1 MRKQILALAL
11 GLTMIGAFA
20 QKRELR
26 DAEKSLKKGDFNSAM
41 STLNSVKGMFADMDD
56 KYKAQYYFLQGQTL
70 TGKND
75 IEGAADAF
83 NKLFDF
89 EKEIGKQWYSDEA
102 KPMLN
107 ELVKKVSQRGA
118 NLYNKDKDYKN
129 AAKDFYLTYKL
140 SPIDTSYLYNAAVS
154 ASLAKDY
161 DTALE
166 YYKEL
171 QKIGYTGIEKQYFAV
186 NKETGEKENM
196 GNLNNQQTYIR
207 LKTHINPTVETS
219 ESRQA
224 DIIKNIGYIYIN
236 QGKTKEAI
244 EAIKE
249 ARKSNPKDLN
259 LLLNE
264 AQLYID
270 LGQNDKFGELMK
282 EAIALDPNNPTLFFN
297 LGVVNQ
303 NQEKLEEAVGYYKR
317 AIELKPDYGDAYM
330 NLAIALLVG
339 EQAIV
344 DEMNKNLADEKK
356 YRELEAKQKALYK
369 EALPYLEKAD
379 EIKRSQETVNTLIN
393 IYDVLLMEDKAS
405 KMREIKKK
413 M

>member
-89 EKEIGKQWYSDEA
+89 EKEIGKQRYSDEA

-303 NQEKLEEAVGYYKR
+303 NQENYHHL
-317 AIELKPDYGDAYM
+317 IEPG
-330 NLAIALLVG
+330 
-339 EQAIV
+339 
-344 DEMNKNLADEKK
+344 
-356 YRELEAKQKALYK
+356 
-369 EALPYLEKAD
+369 
-379 EIKRSQETVNTLIN
+379 SF
-393 IYDVLLMEDKAS
+393 
-405 KMREIKKK
+405 
-413 M
+413 